1 MTIADDA
8 TADGAL
14 PGTSDPEPRV
24 RWGLREWLMLV
35 VVCGAFSLDALDN
48 IMVGIATPQIKDEF
62 GMSTSA
68 AQWVVSAYVL
78 GFGGFLL
85 LGGRMSDLLGRRRVF
100 LVGLTVLAAG
110 SLLGGLANSGL
121 LVIIGRLVM
130 GIGAALTA
138 PSALSIVVG
147 NFPEGPQRN
156 RALGIYTACGAIGY
170 SIGVVVG
177 GALTQASWRWTFVL
191 GVPVAIAA
199 LIGALIL
206 VPKDPAHDGSKR
218 HFDAAGAITVTAAM
232 LLLVYGIVQAPSS
245 GWFSG
250 VTLGVLAAA
259 ALLLAAFVAI
269 ESRSPQ
275 PLLRLGLLRNKSL
288 VGASLIAAAILGTYM
303 SYQFIGSLYLQSY
316 RGWSPLQMA
325 FAFLPIGLMILT
337 FAPRAGKWLGRTG
350 LRWPVFGGMFAYTVA
365 FLLFLRVGE
374 GSSYWLVILPSMVLI
389 GVGFPFAFTAAN
401 VAATSGVDESE
412 QGLAAGILQTGYQVG
427 AAVVLAV
434 VTVRMGGEESPSHAE
449 SLTGY
454 HQGIWVIVLIAA
466 VSAFSVPIAAA
477 AARRKAG
484 SSSKAGAS
492 KAGASKAGSAEAGSA
507 EAGSVGAS
515 STENADGRTAES
527 AGRSGR

>member
-1 MTIADDA
+1 MTISDDA
-8 TADGAL
+8 TTDGAL
-14 PGTSDPEPRV
+14 PGTSGPEARV

-121 LVIIGRLVM
+121 LVIVGRLVM

-206 VPKDPAHDGSKR
+206 VPKDPAQDGSKR
-218 HFDAAGAITVTAAM
+218 HFDAAGAVTVTAAM

-259 ALLLAAFVAI
+259 ALLLAAFVVI
-269 ESRSPQ
+269 ETRSPQ

-303 SYQFIGSLYLQSY
+303 SYQFIGSLYLQTY
-316 RGWSPLQMA
+316 RGWSPLEMA

-350 LRWPVFGGMFAYTVA
+350 LRWPIFGGMFAYTVA

-401 VAATSGVDESE
+401 VRATSGVDESE
-412 QGLAAGILQTGYQVG
+412 QGLAAGILQAGYQVG

-449 SLTGY
+449 ALTGY
-454 HQGIWVIVLIAA
+454 HQGTWVIILIAA
-466 VSAFSVPIAAA
+466 VSAFSVPIAAV
-477 AARRKAG
+477 AARRRAGRGAPAGAVTGG
-484 SSSKAGAS
+484 SSADEHVTD
-492 KAGASKAGSAEAGSA
+492 GSGTDGS
-507 EAGSVGAS
+507 GTDG
-515 STENADGRTAES
+515 TEKADGRAAES
-527 AGRSGR
+527 AGRSAR

>member
-1 MTIADDA
+1 MAIADDVP
-8 TADGAL
+8 ADGAS
-14 PGTSDPEPRV
+14 PGAGAQPPV

-62 GMSTSA
+62 DMSTSA

-85 LGGRMSDLLGRRRVF
+85 LGGRMADLLGRRRVF
-100 LVGLTVLAAG
+100 LTGLTVLAAG
-110 SLLGGLANSGL
+110 SLAGSLATSGFV
-121 LVIIGRLVM
+121 VIVGRLVM

-156 RALGIYTACGAIGY
+156 RALGIYTACGAVGY

-177 GALTQASWRWTFVL
+177 GALTQASWRWTFAL
-191 GVPVAIAA
+191 SVPVAVAA
-199 LIGALIL
+199 LIGALVL
-206 VPKDPAHDGSKR
+206 VPRDPAHDGTKR
-218 HFDAAGAITVTAAM
+218 HYDAGGAITVTAAM
-232 LLLVYGIVQAPSS
+232 LLLVYGIVQAPAEGWLS
-245 GWFSG
+245 GR
-250 VTLGVLAAA
+250 TLGVLAVAA
-259 ALLLAAFVAI
+259 VLLAAFAVI

-303 SYQFIGSLYLQSY
+303 SYQFVGSLYLQTY
-316 RGWSPLQMA
+316 RGWSPLRMA

-337 FAPRAGKWLGRTG
+337 FAPRAGNWLGRTG
-350 LRWPVFGGMFAYTVA
+350 LRRPIFGGMFAYAVA

-374 GSSYWLVILPSMVLI
+374 GSSYWAMILPSMVLI
-389 GVGFPFAFTAAN
+389 GTGFPFAFTAAN
-401 VAATSGVDESE
+401 VQATNGVDESE

-434 VTVRMGGEESPSHAE
+434 VTVRMGNEDDVSDRPALLS
-449 SLTGY
+449 GY
-454 HQGIWVIVLIAA
+454 HQGTWVIIVIAA
-466 VSAFSVPIAAA
+466 VSALAVPLAALAGRRRTGA
-477 AARRKAG
+477 APAAQPTAVLGERP
-484 SSSKAGAS
+484 
-492 KAGASKAGSAEAGSA
+492 
-507 EAGSVGAS
+507 
-515 STENADGRTAES
+515 AES
-527 AGRSGR
+527 AGRSAG

>member
-1 MTIADDA
+1 MTTADDA
-8 TADGAL
+8 PADGA
-14 PGTSDPEPRV
+14 PPVTAGPEAAM

-85 LGGRMSDLLGRRRVF
+85 LGGRMSDLLGKRRVF
-100 LVGLTVLAAG
+100 LAGLTVLAVG
-110 SLLGGLANSGL
+110 SLAGGLANSGL
-121 LVIIGRLVM
+121 MVIIGRLVM

-138 PSALSIVVG
+138 PSALSIVIS

-156 RALGIYTACGAIGY
+156 RALGIYTACGAVGY
-170 SIGVVVG
+170 STGVVIG
-177 GALTQASWRWTFVL
+177 GALTEASWRWTFVL
-191 GVPVAIAA
+191 SVPVAVAA
-199 LIGALIL
+199 LIGALML
-206 VPKDPAHDGSKR
+206 VPKDPARDHSKR
-218 HFDAAGAITVTAAM
+218 HYDAGGAITVTAAM
-232 LLLVYGIVQAPSS
+232 LLLVYGIVQAPSE

-250 VTLGVLAAA
+250 TTLGIFAVA
-259 ALLLAAFVAI
+259 ALLLAAFVVI
-269 ESRSPQ
+269 ESRAPQ

-303 SYQFIGSLYLQSY
+303 SYQFVGSLYLQSY
-316 RGWSPLQMA
+316 RGWSPLEMA

-389 GVGFPFAFTAAN
+389 GIGFPFAFTAAN
-401 VAATSGVDESE
+401 VQATSGVDESE

-427 AAVVLAV
+427 AAVVLAI
-434 VTVRMGGEESPSHAE
+434 VTVRMGGEDTPSRAE
-449 SLTGY
+449 ALTGY
-454 HQGIWVIVLIAA
+454 HQGTWVIILIAA
-466 VSAFSVPIAAA
+466 VSALSVPLAAA
-477 AARRKAG
+477 ATRLRTDRTPPAG
-484 SSSKAGAS
+484 HGTTA
-492 KAGASKAGSAEAGSA
+492 
-507 EAGSVGAS
+507 
-515 STENADGRTAES
+515 ADGRAAES
-527 AGRSGR
+527 ADQSVG